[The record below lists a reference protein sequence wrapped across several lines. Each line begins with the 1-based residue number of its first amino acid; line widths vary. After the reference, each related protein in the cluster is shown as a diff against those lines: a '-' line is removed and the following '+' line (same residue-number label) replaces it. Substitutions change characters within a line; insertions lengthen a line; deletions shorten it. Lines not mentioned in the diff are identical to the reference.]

1 MAPSIVGASLKVFVV
16 LSSSTDLRDKLDE
29 NTRYFKEKI
38 LAAGFDIK
46 KGDSPIVPIM
56 LYDAALSQEFADR
69 LLEEGIYAIGF
80 FYPVVAKGAARIRTQ
95 ISAAHSIKEL
105 DKAISA
111 FIKVGKELDVI
122 S

>member
-1 MAPSIVGASLKVFVV
+1 MVCFSIETTAIGKAHP
-16 LSSSTDLRDKLDE
+16 T
-29 NTRYFKEKI
+29 
-38 LAAGFDIK
+38 
-46 KGDSPIVPIM
+46 SPNV
-56 LYDAALSQEFADR
+56 SQQFADR

-95 ISAAHSIKEL
+95 ISAAHSIEEL